1 MDNKNEN
8 WRKKNTWNQSVT
20 AKGKK
25 GRKIKNLGIIEL
37 KIKKNTF
44 FPIIK
49 NHNSITTPK
58 KNQSLSSDE
67 KNRWFIN
74 LIFLL
79 LFFLSCSLPPI
90 VFLSNFWQILIMLLL
105 DHYYYILLLLY
116 ANVQSVFNAYQ
127 ITFWI

>member
-1 MDNKNEN
+1 VKPKCDCK
-8 WRKKNTWNQSVT
+8 R
-20 AKGKK
+20 KK

-67 KNRWFIN
+67 KNR
-74 LIFLL
+74 
-79 LFFLSCSLPPI
+79 
-90 VFLSNFWQILIMLLL
+90 
-105 DHYYYILLLLY
+105 
-116 ANVQSVFNAYQ
+116 
-127 ITFWI
+127 

>member
-8 WRKKNTWNQSVT
+8 WRKKHVKPKCDCKRKKEEKLKTWASSNWKS
-20 AKGKK
+20 
-25 GRKIKNLGIIEL
+25 RKT
-37 KIKKNTF
+37 KNTF

-58 KNQSLSSDE
+58 KSIPFFRR

-90 VFLSNFWQILIMLLL
+90 VFLSNFWQNLIMLLL